1 MKGTNYMKNF
11 IFISPSFPGN
21 YENFCIALK
30 ADGVNVLGIGDAPYD
45 TLSPRLKNAL
55 TEYYR
60 VDNME
65 NYDEMFRAVAFLSFH
80 HGKIDW
86 LESNNE
92 YWLEQDARLR
102 EDFHITTG
110 LQPKDMALIKHKSRM
125 KEGYALSGSLD
136 LAMEIVPLT

>member
-1 MKGTNYMKNF
+1 MKNF
-11 IFISPSFPGN
+11 IFISPGFPGN
-21 YENFCIALK
+21 YENFCMALR

-45 TLSPRLKNAL
+45 SLSPRLRYTL

-60 VDNME
+60 VENME
-65 NYDEMFRAVAFLSFH
+65 DYDAMFRAVAYLSFR

-92 YWLEQDARLR
+92 YWLMQDARLR

-110 LQPKDMALIKHKSRM
+110 LQPKDMGPLKYKSLM
-125 KEGYALSGSLD
+125 KEIGRAH
-136 LAMEIVPLT
+136 V